1 MKQPQATSMQRLCEG
16 KEMGVGEKEREK
28 GRRRERE
35 RERSDQ
41 SPAILAP
48 AVRVIP
54 AEVSYI
60 VAPPLCPV

>member
-1 MKQPQATSMQRLCEG
+1 MKQPQTTSMQRLCEG

-28 GRRRERE
+28 RRRRK
-35 RERSDQ
+35 RQRSDQ

>member
-1 MKQPQATSMQRLCEG
+1 MKQPQTTSMQRLCER

-28 GRRRERE
+28 RRRRK